1 METVKK
7 YLYNF
12 FTKADLLVPNIP
24 TSQINS
30 AMLNAYISNLESG
43 KEIPTVLVFE
53 QNNIKFIAGG
63 THAYLACMILNRAP
77 EIVYVDNL
85 HIEPARLPYLF
96 YQEWY
101 KTLVNLRSKSK
112 DA

>member
-24 TSQINS
+24 SNQINS
-30 AMLNAYISNLESG
+30 AMLKAYISNLESG

-53 QNNIKFIAGG
+53 QNKIKFIAGG
-63 THAYLACMILNRAP
+63 THAYLACLILDIP
-77 EIVYVDNL
+77 PKMVYVDNL

-101 KTLVNLRSKSK
+101 RTLVNLRSNSK
-112 DA
+112 A